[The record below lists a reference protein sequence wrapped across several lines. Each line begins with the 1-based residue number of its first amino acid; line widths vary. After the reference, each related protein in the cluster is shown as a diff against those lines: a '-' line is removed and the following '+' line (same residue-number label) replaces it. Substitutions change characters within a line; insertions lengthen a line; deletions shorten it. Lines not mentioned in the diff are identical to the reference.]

1 MRSVF
6 SLYRSSV
13 GRKIVMAIS
22 GIFLFLW
29 IVGHMLGNLKVF
41 FGQEP
46 FDHYA
51 HGLKELGSP
60 FLMHGQFLWIVRSVM
75 LAIIVLHMVSALLVY
90 LQSRAARRTGY
101 KKEES
106 LTFTYASRTMRW
118 GGVILLTYIVY
129 HLLHFT
135 VGSAHPAF
143 VPGAAYNNLVIGFQV
158 WWVSAFYIVAMIA
171 LGLHLYHGLWSAC
184 QTLNFNNPMLRD
196 LRRPFALAVTLV
208 IIVGF
213 CSVPIAVLAGIV
225 TVP

>member
-13 GRKIVMAIS
+13 GKKIVMAIS

-41 FGQEP
+41 FGQEA

-51 HGLKELGSP
+51 HGLRELGEP
-60 FLMHGQFLWIVRSVM
+60 FLLQGQFLWIIRFVM
-75 LAIIVLHMVSALLVY
+75 LAIIGLHMWSALSVY
-90 LQSRAARRTGY
+90 LQSKAARKLGY
-101 KKEES
+101 RKTDD

-118 GGVILLTYIVY
+118 GGVILVVYIVY

-135 VGSAHPAF
+135 VGSVHPHF
-143 VPGAAYNNLVIGFQV
+143 VPGAAYANLVTGFQNG
-158 WWVSAFYIVAMIA
+158 WVSGFYIVAVVA

-196 LRRPFALAVTLV
+196 LRRPAALLVTLF
-208 IIVGF
+208 IVLGF
-213 CSVPIAVLAGIV
+213 CSVPISVLAGIV
-225 TVP
+225 TLP

>member
-13 GRKIVMAIS
+13 GKKIVMAIS

-41 FGQEP
+41 FGQEA

-51 HGLKELGSP
+51 HGLKELGDP
-60 FLMHGQFLWIVRSVM
+60 FLLQGQFLWIIRFVM
-75 LAIIVLHMVSALLVY
+75 LAIIGLHMWSALSVY
-90 LQSRAARRTGY
+90 LQSRAARRLGY
-101 KKEES
+101 RKTDD

-118 GGVILLTYIVY
+118 GGVILLVYIVY

-135 VGSAHPAF
+135 VGSAHPQF
-143 VPGAAYNNLVIGFQV
+143 VPGAAYANLVIGFRN
-158 WWVSAFYIVAMIA
+158 WWVSGFYVVAMLA

-196 LRRPFALAVTLV
+196 LRRPVALMITLF
-208 IIVGF
+208 IVLGF
-213 CSVPIAVLAGIV
+213 CSVPISVLAGIV
-225 TVP
+225 TLP

>member
-13 GRKIVMAIS
+13 GKKIVMAIS

-41 FGQEP
+41 FGQEA

-51 HGLKELGSP
+51 HGLKELGDP
-60 FLMHGQFLWIVRSVM
+60 FLLPGQFLWIIRIVM
-75 LAIIVLHMVSALLVY
+75 LAIILLHMVSALSVY
-90 LQSRAARRTGY
+90 LQSRAARKLGY
-101 KKEES
+101 RKTDD

-118 GGVILLTYIVY
+118 GGVILLVYIVY

-135 VGSAHPAF
+135 VGSAHPNF
-143 VPGAAYNNLVIGFQV
+143 IPGAAYANLVVGFQS
-158 WWVSAFYIVAMIA
+158 WWVSGFYIVAMIA

-196 LRRPFALAVTLV
+196 LRRPAALLVTLF
-208 IIVGF
+208 IVLGF
-213 CSVPIAVLAGIV
+213 CSVPISVLAGIV
-225 TVP
+225 TLP

>member
-41 FGQEP
+41 FGQEA

-51 HGLKELGSP
+51 HGLKELGDP
-60 FLMHGQFLWIVRSVM
+60 LLMHGQFLWIVRSVM
-75 LAIIVLHMVSALLVY
+75 VAIIVLHMVSALLVY

-118 GGVILLTYIVY
+118 GGVILLVYIVY

-135 VGSAHPAF
+135 VGSVLPGF
-143 VPGAAYNNLVIGFQV
+143 VPGAAYNNLVIGFQN
-158 WWVSAFYIVAMIA
+158 WWVSGFYIVAMIA

-184 QTLNFNNPMLRD
+184 QTLNFNNPRLRD
-196 LRRPFALAVTLV
+196 LRRPFALAVTLF
-208 IIVGF
+208 IILGF
-213 CSVPIAVLAGIV
+213 CSVPISVLAGIV
-225 TVP
+225 TLP